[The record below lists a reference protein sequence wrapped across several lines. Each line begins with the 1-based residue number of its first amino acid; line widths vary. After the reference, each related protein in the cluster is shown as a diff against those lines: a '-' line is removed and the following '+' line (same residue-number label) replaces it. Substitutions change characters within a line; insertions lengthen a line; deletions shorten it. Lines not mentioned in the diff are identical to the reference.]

1 MWDILNQCK
10 AEMLQGLETEA
21 KNSRVLW
28 GTATPSPWNTPG
40 TEITYFAVSPSSSWS
55 GCSLCN
61 PSQLFSQALEVLLL
75 DNSFQSF
82 YQHSKAPASS
92 LFLCWQR
99 GLWSCGSSRE
109 ESDGS
114 AVQEIK
120 SYFSTSAF
128 PDENIYSN
136 ACTVHF
142 CRITA
147 PSTIQSGNYNLMDS
161 KLCSTNRIHPPATT
175 TAKYLRVYKNLGHNA
190 VGSGFSNSLD
200 PLVEITF
207 SRGGSS
213 YTFLQGVII
222 TRKQREA
229 WNRLENTL

>member
-1 MWDILNQCK
+1 MWDTLNHCK

-21 KNSRVLW
+21 KNSRALW

-109 ESDGS
+109 KSDGS
-114 AVQEIK
+114 AVHTSRNQELFLHISISRWK
-120 SYFSTSAF
+120 YLQQCLYSAF
-128 PDENIYSN
+128 LQDYGSLNHPVTKLQSHGQQAVPYKQNP
-136 ACTVHF
+136 
-142 CRITA
+142 
-147 PSTIQSGNYNLMDS
+147 PSCHNHSKISQSL
-161 KLCSTNRIHPPATT
+161 
-175 TAKYLRVYKNLGHNA
+175 
-190 VGSGFSNSLD
+190 
-200 PLVEITF
+200 
-207 SRGGSS
+207 
-213 YTFLQGVII
+213 
-222 TRKQREA
+222 
-229 WNRLENTL
+229 